1 MERLQ
6 LFTISGLVKVKV
18 LKNMTNLIIGSLQNL
33 INNMC
38 LLNPSWP
45 MSVVCDIEDHPKGY
59 KAALTESLETGPY
72 GRCVYQC
79 DNDVVDHQVVNME
92 FETGATAS
100 FTMNAFTKDMC
111 RYISYS

>member
-6 LFTISGLVKVKV
+6 HFTISGLVKVKV
-18 LKNMTNLIIGSLQNL
+18 LKNDNLIIGSLQNL
-33 INNMC
+33 IINMC
-38 LLNPSWP
+38 LLNASWP

-111 RYISYS
+111 R

>member
-1 MERLQ
+1 
-6 LFTISGLVKVKV
+6 
-18 LKNMTNLIIGSLQNL
+18 
-33 INNMC
+33 
-38 LLNPSWP
+38 

-100 FTMNAFTKDMC
+100 FTMNAFTKNMC